1 MSPVIRYPTSINP
14 WFGIIFFPLLAVMDI
29 LNASIQVAT
38 ESTTWR
44 SRRPDLRKRSLAMS
58 FPNPSYEIIPHNVV
72 CAVVVIGFMPST
84 FSTTDA
90 RVASIL
96 SRYSLASQRRLA
108 STVSSSSSSSSS
120 LESSLFPDSK
130 LSSPSS
136 DSTSSPSRTSVVQLS
151 SSRTSVVQHHCHRH
165 TSLRDNNQVWQRTRD
180 WQ

>member
-1 MSPVIRYPTSINP
+1 
-14 WFGIIFFPLLAVMDI
+14 
-29 LNASIQVAT
+29 
-38 ESTTWR
+38 
-44 SRRPDLRKRSLAMS
+44 
-58 FPNPSYEIIPHNVV
+58 
-72 CAVVVIGFMPST
+72 MPST

-136 DSTSSPSRTSVVQLS
+136 DSTSSPSRTSVVQHRRQGLRWCNIIVIAIQVFETTTRFDRGREIDNS
-151 SSRTSVVQHHCHRH
+151 STILPHTHRFSAGVS
-165 TSLRDNNQVWQRTRD
+165 SLTVSFHVTTTM
-180 WQ
+180 